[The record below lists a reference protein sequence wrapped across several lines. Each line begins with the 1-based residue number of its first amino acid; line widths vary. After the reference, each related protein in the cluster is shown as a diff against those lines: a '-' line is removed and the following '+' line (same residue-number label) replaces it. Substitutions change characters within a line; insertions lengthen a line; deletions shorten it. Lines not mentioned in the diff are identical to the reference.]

1 MINTKSM
8 KNLKD
13 SFDNHIVGITT
24 VGQRGQ
30 IVIPKNIRD
39 QLKINKGNQFL
50 MIYNGAGLMLVT
62 LESMKKLSNHLTNE
76 IKKVNKLIKR
86 N

>member
-1 MINTKSM
+1 MINMKSM

-13 SFDNHIVGITT
+13 DFDHHIVGITT
-24 VGQRGQ
+24 VSERGQ

-39 QLKINKGNQFL
+39 QLKIDKGSQFL
-50 MIYNGAGLMLVT
+50 MIFNGDGLMLVT
-62 LESMKKLSNHLTNE
+62 LESMRKLSNHLSKE

>member
-1 MINTKSM
+1 MINMKSM

-13 SFDNHIVGITT
+13 SFNQHIVGITT
-24 VGQRGQ
+24 VGERGQ

-39 QLKINKGNQFL
+39 QLNINKGSQFL
-50 MIYNGAGLMLVT
+50 MIFNGDGLMLVT
-62 LESMKKLSNHLTNE
+62 LESMKKLSDHLSKE
-76 IKKVNKLIKR
+76 IKEINKLAKK

>member
-1 MINTKSM
+1 MINMKSM

-13 SFDNHIVGITT
+13 SFNQHIVGITT
-24 VGQRGQ
+24 VGERGQ

-39 QLKINKGNQFL
+39 QLNINKGSQFL
-50 MIYNGAGLMLVT
+50 MIFNGDGLMLIT
-62 LESMKKLSNHLTNE
+62 LESMKKLSSHLSKEMKE
-76 IKKVNKLIKR
+76 INKLAKK